1 MEAFPGDY
9 TSGKAV
15 CGGGGMPDV
24 EKTLTTTHHL
34 QWGPTFK
41 PAPTLGFS
49 ESDPCPTPTQTHLA
63 RGTRSPCLNQPEIQA
78 PALFQQL
85 QSGKCCWQP
94 LLSGKHSRR
103 ALCPAI
109 PRSLPC
115 ASSAGLPALLAP
127 HPSWHASAAQE
138 PPDPAPTAQ
147 ERPCPPLKLTCRGGA
162 AGTTAHLRSGEG
174 QGAPRPAQQPAE
186 RSRPASVQE
195 AVPTRLMQP

>member
-1 MEAFPGDY
+1 
-9 TSGKAV
+9 
-15 CGGGGMPDV
+15 MPDV

-109 PRSLPC
+109 PRSLPR
-115 ASSAGLPALLAP
+115 ASSAGLPALP
-127 HPSWHASAAQE
+127 GS
-138 PPDPAPTAQ
+138 
-147 ERPCPPLKLTCRGGA
+147 PPLLARVCGP
-162 AGTTAHLRSGEG
+162 
-174 QGAPRPAQQPAE
+174 GAPRSCTHGPGAPPSPSKAYMSRGCCGHHCPLAIWGRARGTEASPATCRAQPPRLCAGGGAHQVNATMKALATLLT
-186 RSRPASVQE
+186 PA
-195 AVPTRLMQP
+195 